1 MARPDL
7 SKAPEGEIV
16 ITPRVLV
23 NDVLEG
29 PVVGTRADEGT
40 VMECNKSAVKRKFRM
55 KK

>member
-7 SKAPEGEIV
+7 SEAPEGEMV

-23 NDVLEG
+23 DDILES
-29 PVVGTRADEGT
+29 PAVGTRADEGT
-40 VMECNKSAVKRKFRM
+40 IMECNKSAVKSKFRM

>member
-16 ITPRVLV
+16 ITPRFLV
-23 NDVLEG
+23 DDILEG
-29 PVVGTRADEGT
+29 PAVGTRADEGT
-40 VMECNKSAVKRKFRM
+40 IMECNKSTVKRKFRM

>member
-7 SKAPEGEIV
+7 PRAPVGEIV

-23 NDVLEG
+23 DDVLEG
-29 PVVGTRADEGT
+29 PAVGTRADEGM
-40 VMECNKSAVKRKFRM
+40 VMECNNSAVKRKFRM